1 MPISHEDFVA
11 FTRARDPHTVFAPL
25 GIRVVTFDKAE
36 TVVALD
42 IDEKHYQHAGIVHG
56 GVYVLLMESAAS
68 IAAAL
73 SVDIEN
79 TRVAGQ
85 EISAS
90 HVRPSSSGT
99 LTARAKPLHVGKS
112 QIVYACDVD
121 NDGKLVSTGRCT
133 IAVRPNS

>member
-1 MPISHEDFVA
+1 MAITHEEIVA
-11 FTRARDPHTVFAPL
+11 FTKSRDPHTVFASL
-25 GIRVVTFDKAE
+25 GIRVVCFDKDE

-42 IDEKHYQHAGIVHG
+42 IDERHFQHAGIVHG
-56 GVYVLLMESAAS
+56 GVYVVLMESAAS

-79 TRVAGQ
+79 MRVAGQ

-90 HVRPSSSGT
+90 HVRASTSGT
-99 LTARAKPLHVGKS
+99 LTARAKPLHIGRS
-112 QIVYACDVD
+112 AIVYSCDVD

-133 IAVRPNS
+133 IAVRPNA